1 MKDLLRTDALVD
13 ELNEHLTAEEE
24 AAMLDAL
31 AMGAEL
37 SPPIP
42 PPLGL
47 KARILRSFE
56 RPRYAFL
63 DRVARLLDLSLE
75 AARAAL
81 DSLDRPY
88 EWEPGGDGCVIR
100 HVQGGPR
107 LANAVVG
114 LVRVEGGTPFPRH
127 RHVGEEFVLVLQGG
141 IEEGGRILLPGD
153 LVHMPADT
161 EHEFRALEGDD
172 LLYVAVVFEGV
183 DFGPGGGPL
192 ILPRD
197 WDSLA

>member
-1 MKDLLRTDALVD
+1 MKDLLRSAALVED
-13 ELNEHLTAEEE
+13 LNEHLTADEE

-31 AMGAEL
+31 AMGVEL
-37 SPPIP
+37 TPPIP
-42 PPLGL
+42 PPTGL

-56 RPRYAFL
+56 HPRYAFL
-63 DRVARLLDLSLE
+63 DRVARLLDLSVE
-75 AARAAL
+75 KAREAL
-81 DSLDRPY
+81 DSLDRPT
-88 EWEPGGDGCVIR
+88 EWEPGGDGCIIR

-114 LVRVEGGTPFPRH
+114 LVRVDGGTQFPRH
-127 RHVGEEFVLVLQGG
+127 RHVGEEYVLVLRGG
-141 IEEGGRILLPGD
+141 IEEGGRVLLPGD
-153 LVHMPADT
+153 LVHMPADS
-161 EHEFRALEGDD
+161 EHDFRALEGDD

-192 ILPRD
+192 ILPKD

>member
-1 MKDLLRTDALVD
+1 MKDLLRSGPVFEDLD
-13 ELNEHLTAEEE
+13 GSMTAEEE
-24 AAMLDAL
+24 AAMLESL
-31 AMGAEL
+31 AMGVTL
-37 SPPIP
+37 TPPIP
-42 PPLGL
+42 PPTGL

-56 RPRYAFL
+56 NPRYAFL
-63 DRVARLLDLSLE
+63 DRVAHLLDLSVE
-75 AARAAL
+75 KAREAL
-81 DSLDRPY
+81 DSLDRPN
-88 EWEPGGDGCVIR
+88 EWEPGGDGCIIR

-114 LVRVEGGTPFPRH
+114 LVNVEGGTLFPRH
-127 RHVGEEFVLVLQGG
+127 RHVGEEYVLVLKGG
-141 IEEGGRILLPGD
+141 IEEGGRVLLPGD

-161 EHEFRALEGDD
+161 EHEFYALEGED

-197 WDSLA
+197 WSSLA